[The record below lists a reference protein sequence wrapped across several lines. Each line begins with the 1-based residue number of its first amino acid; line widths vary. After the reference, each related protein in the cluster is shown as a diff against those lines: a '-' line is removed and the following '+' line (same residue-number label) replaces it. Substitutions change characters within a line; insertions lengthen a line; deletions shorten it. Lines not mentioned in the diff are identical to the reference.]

1 MVQVIGSLGPP
12 SSGNANATFSSEW
25 YIYIYIYVDVRV
37 VWKL

>member
-25 YIYIYIYVDVRV
+25 YIYIYVDVRV